1 MPLSSWHAAARA
13 AFTGA
18 LEAGHPRAV
27 TTQAMARL
35 DDAPTYI
42 IAIGKAAAAMAQAV
56 RDTGC
61 TAPGIV
67 VTHDEGFAE
76 IDNMRCFASAHP
88 VPDARGLAASEA
100 VIRAANE
107 LGADDHLLLLISGGG
122 SALLPAP
129 TDGVTLEDKMAL
141 NAALLASGLD
151 IHAMNAVRRL
161 FSRLKGGRLARLAA
175 PARITQFLLSDV
187 PGDRLE
193 SIASGPAVCDPVPLE
208 QVLVMIADHALD
220 RLDVVARMV
229 ARIAEGTAD
238 LPLREGDPALRLVD
252 THLLASNDLCRTA
265 ATTSLAAHFADAARL
280 DLPDLAGDAATLA
293 RSLARSLAHHV
304 SDTSSPDRMLFGVT
318 GGETTVKLDK
328 MSGKGGRAQEMVLAF
343 ADEMHRLG
351 AEAPPRWLVLVGG
364 TDGRD
369 GPTDSAGAM
378 IGAADPFDATA
389 AARALQNHDS
399 YTYLA
404 AHDQLLE
411 AMPTG
416 TNLGDIAIF
425 LTAGALYEE

>member
-27 TTQAMARL
+27 TTQAMAQL

-56 RDTGC
+56 RDSGC

-100 VIRAANE
+100 VILAANE

-129 TDGVTLEDKMAL
+129 TDGVTLKDKMAL

-229 ARIAEGTAD
+229 ARIAEETTD

-252 THLLASNDLCRTA
+252 SHLLASNGLCRTA

-280 DLPDLAGDAATLA
+280 DPPDLAGDAAT
-293 RSLARSLAHHV
+293 LARSLAHHV

-328 MSGKGGRAQEMVLAF
+328 ISGKGGRAQEMVLAF
-343 ADEMHRLG
+343 ADEMHCLG
-351 AEAPPRWLVLVGG
+351 TEAPPRWLVLVGG

-378 IGAADPFDATA
+378 IGAADPFDAA
-389 AARALQNHDS
+389 AVARALQNHDS

-411 AMPTG
+411 AIPTG